1 MSVRIV
7 TDSTAHLDPSLID
20 EFQITVVPVHV
31 RIGEREY
38 LDGVDLDERE
48 FYRLV
53 YQEGL
58 QPHTAAPTVE
68 EFRRVYE
75 EQSRHTSEILSI
87 HISESLSG
95 TIANAREAANF
106 LLGRCEIEIVNSQTL
121 SLGLGILVEA
131 AARAAAEGMP
141 VGEIE
146 RMVRGLI
153 QRIYVVFFSENLD
166 YLERSGKMSRAQAI
180 LGTILG
186 IKPFLTL
193 EEGEIMP
200 IEKVRSREQA
210 IEKLIEFVAEFDEI
224 EQLAIMKGYFNPP
237 EEIDLLRERI
247 QALFPDLEAQV
258 MNYGPVLASHVGP
271 DTLGIIVYESEVF

>member
-7 TDSTAHLDPSLID
+7 TDSMAHLDPSLIK
-20 EFQITVVPVHV
+20 ELQISVLPVHV
-31 RIGEREY
+31 RIGGRDY

-58 QPHTAAPTVE
+58 HPETLPPTVA

-75 EQSRHTSEILSI
+75 ELSRDTSEILSI
-87 HISESLSG
+87 HVSESLSG
-95 TIANAREAANF
+95 TIANARRAANF
-106 LLGRCEIEIVNSQTL
+106 FLGRCEIEIVNSQTL

-131 AARAAAEGMP
+131 AARAAVEGMSI
-141 VGEIE
+141 GEIE

-186 IKPFLTL
+186 IKPFLTI

-210 IEKLIEFVAEFDEI
+210 LEKLIEFVAEFDDI
-224 EQLAIMKGYFNPP
+224 ERLAIMKGYFNSP

-247 QALFPDLEAQV
+247 QSLFPDLEAQV
-258 MNYGPVLASHVGP
+258 LNYGPVLASHVGP
-271 DTLGIIVYESEVF
+271 DTLGIIVYESEIP